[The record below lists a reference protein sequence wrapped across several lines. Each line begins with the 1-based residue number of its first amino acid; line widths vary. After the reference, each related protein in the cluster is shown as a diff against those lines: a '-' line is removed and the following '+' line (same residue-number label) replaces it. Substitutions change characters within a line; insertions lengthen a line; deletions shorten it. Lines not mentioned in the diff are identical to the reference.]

1 MKTKTFNR
9 NFIFL
14 IIGQACSMFGT
25 VLIKFTISL
34 LILDLTSSA
43 ALFGTITAISYL
55 PPIFLSPFGG
65 ILADRANKRN
75 LIVGL
80 DGMYCVMAILLAF
93 SLSFSN
99 VLMLMTIIMV
109 GLSVVSSFETP
120 VVQSSIPL
128 IQNKDTLVQSN
139 SIVSQVNMLANFI
152 APLLAGMLYSVIGAD
167 YLQGV
172 RIIFLCCAACFFW
185 AAILEIFIKI
195 PTVTERKVDTSLKT
209 VKNDLCES
217 VRFLT
222 TEQNYVF
229 KAILLNAA
237 FVLLIQPLITTGMPF
252 IIRIVLNLSPVLNGL
267 SQALM
272 GAAGLVGGV
281 IAGLIATK
289 FKVRKVY
296 QLFWIMGLSISFV
309 GVSFMLNFS
318 AHLTYMIFVTIGIVI
333 FICASIAGIFIMSA
347 IQQNVP
353 DYMLGRVMSL
363 YSALV
368 NAAQPIGILLYGY
381 LYGEFINLLPLLMF
395 ATAISIFVVGQI
407 GKKTYRKL

>member
-80 DGMYCVMAILLAF
+80 DGMYCAMAILLAF

-172 RIIFLCCAACFFW
+172 RIIFLCCAACFFG

-237 FVLLIQPLITTGMPF
+237 FVLLIQPLITTGTPF